1 MPLVSSAETLERRRD
16 GGLIYLKPKKEVW
29 CWPNLSSQTIV
40 WTCEQTSSFES
51 GHDSSTDLAQTQK
64 KEVWCGAKPLAAD
77 RCAKGETMAEL
88 AAVYGVDQATIW
100 RALQP
105 ETAAAA

>member
-1 MPLVSSAETLERRRD
+1 MIAACKQRRD
-16 GGLIYLKPKKEVW
+16 FRAAPGRRIDLPQAKKEVW

-51 GHDSSTDLAQTQK
+51 GQDSSTDLAQTQK

-100 RALQP
+100 
-105 ETAAAA
+105 